1 MLLFLFII
9 MLGLSSPFKPNKIKY
24 SLDKLNALKKPNLK
38 RFEDMDNFEKFEKF
52 SEERNLEMQNYYLY
66 KIYNQLNNIT
76 EPIYILDLDLENMI
90 STMDTNIIQNVLK
103 DIPKRPETKE
113 EIADDS
119 FEGYLQKE
127 FNTIPKEEED
137 LINFEAFYEWRQ
149 KAGIMLTEDEVLFY
163 YNLVVGEEQLCDVMQ
178 FIGINHLIDESDA
191 PLY

>member
-1 MLLFLFII
+1 MILFLFII
-9 MLGLSSPFKPNKIKY
+9 ILGLSSPFKPNKMKY
-24 SLDKLNALKKPNLK
+24 SLDKLHALKKPNLK

-76 EPIYILDLDLENMI
+76 EPIYILDVDLENMI
-90 STMDTNIIQNVLK
+90 STMDTNMIQNVLK

-113 EIADDS
+113 EIVDDS

-137 LINFEAFYEWRQ
+137 LINFKEFYIWRQ
-149 KAGIMLTEDEVLFY
+149 KAGIVLTEDEVLFF

-178 FIGINHLIDESDA
+178 FIAINHLIDESDA

>member
-1 MLLFLFII
+1 MILFLFII
-9 MLGLSSPFKPNKIKY
+9 ILGLSSPFKPNKIKY
-24 SLDKLNALKKPNLK
+24 SLEKLNALKKPNLK

-76 EPIYILDLDLENMI
+76 EPVYILDVDLENMI
-90 STMDTNIIQNVLK
+90 STMDTNMIQNVLK

-113 EIADDS
+113 EIVDDS

-127 FNTIPKEEED
+127 FNAIPKEEED
-137 LINFEAFYEWRQ
+137 LINFEEFYEWRQ
-149 KAGIMLTEDEVLFY
+149 KAGIVLTEDEVLFY
-163 YNLVVGEEQLCDVMQ
+163 YNLVVGEQQLCDVMQ
-178 FIGINHLIDESDA
+178 FIAINHLIDESDA

>member
-1 MLLFLFII
+1 
-9 MLGLSSPFKPNKIKY
+9 MLGLSCPFKPNKIKY
-24 SLDKLNALKKPNLK
+24 NLNKLHALKKPNLK
-38 RFEDMDNFEKFEKF
+38 RFEDMDNFEKFDKF
-52 SEERNLEMQNYYLY
+52 SEEQNLEMQNYYLH

-76 EPIYILDLDLENMI
+76 EPIYILDIDLENMI
-90 STMDTNIIQNVLK
+90 STMDTNMIQNVLK

-113 EIADDS
+113 EIVDDS

-137 LINFEAFYEWRQ
+137 LINFKEFYIWRQ
-149 KAGIMLTEDEVLFY
+149 KAGIVLTEDEVIFF

-178 FIGINHLIDESDA
+178 FIAINHLIDESDA